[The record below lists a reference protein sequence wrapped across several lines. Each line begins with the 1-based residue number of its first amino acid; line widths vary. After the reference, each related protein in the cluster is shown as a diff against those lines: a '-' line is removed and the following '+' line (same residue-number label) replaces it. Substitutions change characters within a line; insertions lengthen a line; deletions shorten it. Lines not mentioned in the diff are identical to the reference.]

1 MLLLTGPLD
10 MSSALMLFGEMTKT
24 ILLGNE
30 GPFYSSTMDMVDLI
44 PGSLLI

>member
-1 MLLLTGPLD
+1 MLLLTEPLY
-10 MSSALMLFGEMTKT
+10 MSSLMSFGEMTKT